1 MSRFISGVPRDK
13 HWIRMKA
20 TENIPL
26 DRIKSAAEASGLEHK
41 ANEDGYV
48 VVYGEKSKIQSF
60 IKKIAEPGKE

>member
-1 MSRFISGVPRDK
+1 M
-13 HWIRMKA
+13 
-20 TENIPL
+20 PL

-41 ANEDGYV
+41 AHEDGYV